1 MKIKN
6 IFAREILDS
15 RGSPTI
21 ETKVVLDNG
30 LMAKAAVPSGASKG
44 EFEALELRD
53 NDKKR
58 FVGKGVLKVIE
69 NVERY
74 IFPKLVGKEVD
85 KQQEIDKAM
94 IDLDGTPNKSR
105 LGANAIL
112 SVSLACAKAGAL
124 ASGYPLFV
132 HLRKVYNL
140 SETNYN
146 LPVPMFN
153 VVNGG
158 KHSDSGLSVQEFM
171 IVPLAGHSFSQRLR
185 TGVEI
190 FHALRDILQR
200 RKLTFAVGDE
210 GGFAPK
216 LKNAEKVFD
225 LIVQIADFTDYQVGQ
240 DVYFALDV
248 AADVFYNKKSGKYF
262 FEGKKRKSGDLAKIY
277 YQWFKKY
284 PLISIEDPFAEADL
298 ASWPEL
304 TAKISVLGGQYM
316 VVGDDLFTTNPK
328 RLKEGIDNKR
338 ANAILIK
345 LNQIGTLTETI
356 NCIRLAQDNG
366 YKIVI
371 SHRSGET
378 NDSFISD
385 LAVAVNAQFIKA
397 GAPNR
402 GERVVKY
409 NRLLEIE
416 EMLKGRKN

>member
-15 RGSPTI
+15 RGNPTI
-21 ETKVVLDNG
+21 ETKVILDNG
-30 LMAKAAVPSGASKG
+30 LFAKAAVPSGASKG
-44 EFEALELRD
+44 ELEALELRD
-53 NDKKR
+53 NDQKR
-58 FVGKGVLKVIE
+58 FNGQGVLKVVE

-74 IFPKLVGKEVD
+74 IFPKLIDKEVN
-85 KQQEIDKAM
+85 KQQEIDKTM
-94 IDLDGTPNKSR
+94 IDLDGTPNKSH

-132 HLRKVYNL
+132 YLRKVYNL
-140 SETNYN
+140 PETDYN

-153 VVNGG
+153 IVNGG

-171 IVPLAGHSFSQRLR
+171 IVPLIATSFSQRLR

-190 FHALRDILQR
+190 FHALRDILRR
-200 RKLTFAVGDE
+200 RKLTYAVGDE

-216 LKNAEKVFD
+216 LKNTEKVFD
-225 LIVQIADFTDYQVGQ
+225 LIIQIADFTDYQLGQ
-240 DVYFALDV
+240 DVYFALDI
-248 AADVFYNKKSGKYF
+248 AADVLYNKKSGKYL
-262 FEGKKRKSGDLAKIY
+262 FENKKRKPADMAKIY
-277 YQWFKKY
+277 YQWFKNY
-284 PLISIEDPFAEADL
+284 PLISIEDPFSEDDL
-298 ASWPEL
+298 SSWPDF
-304 TAKISVLGGQYM
+304 TARISSLGSQYM
-316 VVGDDLFTTNPK
+316 VVGDDLFTTNPE

-338 ANAILIK
+338 ANAILVK

-356 NCIRLAQDNG
+356 NCIRLAQDSG

-402 GERVVKY
+402 GERVAKY

-416 EMLKGRKN
+416 KMLNKPR